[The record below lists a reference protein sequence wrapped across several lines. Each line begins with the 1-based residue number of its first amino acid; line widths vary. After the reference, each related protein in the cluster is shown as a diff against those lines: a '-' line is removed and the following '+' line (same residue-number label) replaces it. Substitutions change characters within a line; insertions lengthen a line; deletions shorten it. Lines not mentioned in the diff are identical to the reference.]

1 MKVGMTVWDGRISP
15 VFDAARQMLVF
26 DVQKG
31 HVVGSREEP
40 LPDDQPIR
48 KIESLRSGGIEV
60 LVCGAISVPVAD
72 MVRAARIQLI
82 PYVAGSIGDVLRA
95 FLTGH
100 LPNPSLQM
108 PGCCG
113 GQRRFRG
120 GRGCP
125 AS

>member
-31 HVVGSREEP
+31 HVVSSHEEA
-40 LPDDQPIR
+40 LPDDQPVR
-48 KIESLRSGGIEV
+48 KIESLRSGGVEV
-60 LVCGAISVPVAD
+60 LVCGAVSADVSRMIS
-72 MVRAARIQLI
+72 AAGIRVI
-82 PYVAGSIGDVLRA
+82 PYVAGSLGDVLRA
-95 FLTGH
+95 FLTGN
-100 LPNPSLQM
+100 LPNPALQM

-120 GRGCP
+120 GRG
-125 AS
+125 